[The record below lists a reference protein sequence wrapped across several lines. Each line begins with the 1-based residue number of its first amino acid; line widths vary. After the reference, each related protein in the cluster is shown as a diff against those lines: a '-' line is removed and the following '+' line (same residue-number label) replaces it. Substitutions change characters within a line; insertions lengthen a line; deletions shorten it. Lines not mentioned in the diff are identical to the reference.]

1 MNWLKRLLIPP
12 LALACVMT
20 FFIVAQSPTS
30 QHKDILKPSTP
41 EVPSDQNKILSKPE
55 ATASQQPK
63 GLLSDWRPD
72 VDEAIDQLE
81 TWLSEEHPQPELNF
95 SMANLAALYDTK
107 LYLVFIDYL
116 ASLEPEQTTAVVQEQ
131 QLWLQLRK
139 ERTAAV
145 RLTNDDRSLSSY
157 NASETYVYI
166 THERID
172 SLTALMQKVRP

>member
-1 MNWLKRLLIPP
+1 RT
-12 LALACVMT
+12 V
-20 FFIVAQSPTS
+20 
-30 QHKDILKPSTP
+30 
-41 EVPSDQNKILSKPE
+41 
-55 ATASQQPK
+55 SQQPK
-63 GLLSDWRPD
+63 GLLADWRPD
-72 VDEAIDQLE
+72 VDQAIDQLE
-81 TWLSEEHPQPELNF
+81 IWLSEEHPQQTLNF

-116 ASLEPEQTTAVVQEQ
+116 ASLEPEQTAAVLQEQ

-145 RLTNDDRSLSSY
+145 RLSNGDESLSSY

-172 SLTALMQKVRP
+172 SLTGLMQKTNP